1 MKRSDEWV
9 AREGVVQESRHASD
23 TALAS
28 DVFEAYPYG
37 VLVVDGR
44 RRVVAYNPAAQ
55 RLLGADTGLMQDPQF
70 DAERLFGV
78 AGQSPG
84 PGGQSMFER
93 ALAAEGP
100 LPEFRID
107 MPSGAHTSAL
117 WVTLAAMRDGS
128 HHVVVEL
135 RPGDARDR
143 RRRTDPRWVRQP
155 KLRVGALGRTR
166 VELAGGAIGGPWLA
180 QRPGDLLKYLVSQRQ
195 RSASADEIAERLWPE
210 AGPRVLRGVRY
221 YVHTLRT
228 RLEPHDRPRAGS
240 SFVLYEDG
248 GYRLSTSRV
257 TVDADEFER
266 EALSG
271 LAAARNGPPDGA
283 LKRLSRAMSLYEGD
297 FLADEPYADW
307 ARAERDHLRSVAG
320 DALSML
326 ARLRI
331 DGADLEGAAHD
342 LAQLAEL
349 EPFDVDV
356 HRRLITLALR
366 RGRRS
371 DALRRYEAFRRR
383 MLTTFGEELDFSL
396 VDLAATRDE
405 I

>member
-1 MKRSDEWV
+1 MRSTSECV
-9 AREGVVQESRHASD
+9 APNGLTQQFCEPPD
-23 TALAS
+23 PALAS
-28 DVFEAYPYG
+28 EVFEAYPYG
-37 VLVVDGR
+37 VVVVDGR
-44 RRVVAYNPAAQ
+44 RRVLAYNPAAQ
-55 RLLGADTGLMQDPQF
+55 RLLGAIAGLMQEPQF

-78 AGQSPG
+78 DGQAHESG
-84 PGGQSMFER
+84 AQAMFER

-107 MPSGAHTSAL
+107 MPSGARASAL
-117 WVTLAAMRDGS
+117 WVTLAPMRDGS
-128 HHVVVEL
+128 DHVIVEL

-143 RRRTDPRWVRQP
+143 RRRTDPRWGRQP

-166 VELAGGAIGGPWLA
+166 VEIAGGAIGGPWLA
-180 QRPGDLLKYLVSQRQ
+180 QRPGELLKYLVSQRQ
-195 RSASADEIAERLWPE
+195 RPVSAEEIAERLWPE

-228 RLEPHDRPRAGS
+228 RLEPHERPRAGS

-257 TVDADEFER
+257 TVDADDFER

-271 LAAARNGPPDGA
+271 LAAARSGPPDAA
-283 LKRLSRAMSLYEGD
+283 LKRLTRAMDLYGGD

-307 ARAERDHLRSVAG
+307 ARPERDHLRSVAG
-320 DALSML
+320 DALSTL
-326 ARLRI
+326 ARLRV
-331 DGADLEGAAHD
+331 DNDDLEGAARD

-349 EPFDVDV
+349 EPFDVEV

-371 DALRRYEAFRRR
+371 DALRRYEALRRR
-383 MLTTFGEELDFSL
+383 MLTTFGEELGFSL
-396 VDLAATRDE
+396 VDLAGARNE

>member
-1 MKRSDEWV
+1 MRRTGEWV
-9 AREGVVQESRHASD
+9 AREGGAPRSRQPPD
-23 TALAS
+23 IALAS
-28 DVFEAYPYG
+28 DVLEAYPYG
-37 VLVVDGR
+37 VVVVDGR

-55 RLLGADTGLMQDPQF
+55 RLLGANAELLQDPQF

-78 AGQSPG
+78 GDQARA
-84 PGGQSMFER
+84 PGGESMFER

-107 MPSGAHTSAL
+107 MPSGARASAV
-117 WVTLAAMRDGS
+117 WITLAAMRDGS
-128 HHVVVEL
+128 DHVIVEL

-143 RRRTDPRWVRQP
+143 RRRTDPRWGRQP

-166 VELAGGAIGGPWLA
+166 VEIAGGAVGGPWLA
-180 QRPGDLLKYLVSQRQ
+180 QRPGELLKYLVSQRQ
-195 RSASADEIAERLWPE
+195 RPVSAEEIAERLWPE

-271 LAAARNGPPDGA
+271 LAAARNGPPDLA
-283 LKRLSRAMSLYEGD
+283 LKRLSRAMGLYGGD

-320 DALSML
+320 DALSTL
-326 ARLRI
+326 ARLRV
-331 DGADLEGAAHD
+331 DGDDLEGAARD
-342 LAQLAEL
+342 LAQLADL
-349 EPFDVDV
+349 EPFDVEV

-383 MLTTFGEELDFSL
+383 MLTTFGEELGFSL
-396 VDLAATRDE
+396 VDLAGTRDAN
-405 I
+405 